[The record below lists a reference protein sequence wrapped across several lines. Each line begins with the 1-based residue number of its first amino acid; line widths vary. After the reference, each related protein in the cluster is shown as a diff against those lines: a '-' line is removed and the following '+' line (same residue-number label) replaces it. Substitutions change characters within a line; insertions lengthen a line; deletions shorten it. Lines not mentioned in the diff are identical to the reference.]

1 MSLRVP
7 RLALALALVAAS
19 ALVAWVVSATGAHSA
34 SPPEPLAG
42 VAHSQAEATQR
53 ALVMLDRA
61 FVLGA
66 VRVAGPASFPTAAP
80 QDYRV
85 QRRRWLMVAGSYATV
100 LQSLR
105 DHSPTGFSAGPSTLM
120 PTAAFSIDGGGV
132 TEYRLT
138 GRENSSLHVLDVT
151 ANNLGHDRVS
161 LRIDATVG
169 WVPARTV
176 AEAVPTGE
184 ADASLT
190 RRSGETLGL
199 EAARTLSP
207 LQLQTLATTINA
219 LPTTVPDE
227 YNACPTVSY
236 TSALLT
242 LPAQGSRPAY
252 RIELTGCNE
261 VHITVGGVAQPVLAS
276 DDQLDEQLTTLFA
289 QEPPAHFRPPEFRRV
304 APTP

>member
-1 MSLRVP
+1 MNPQARRVP
-7 RLALALALVAAS
+7 QAVLLVLAS
-19 ALVAWVVSATGAHSA
+19 ALVVGMVTAGGAHSQG
-34 SPPEPLAG
+34 ETDPLAG
-42 VAHSQAEATQR
+42 VAHSQSAATQR

-66 VRVAGPASFPTAAP
+66 VRVSGPASFPTAAP

-85 QRRRWLMVAGSYATV
+85 QRRRWLTVAGSYAAV

-105 DHSPTGFSAGPSTLM
+105 DHSPAGFSAGPVTLM

-138 GRENSSLHVLDVT
+138 GRQNSSLHVLDVT

-169 WVPARTV
+169 WVPPRTT
-176 AEAVPTGE
+176 AETIPSDE
-184 ADASLT
+184 ADAALT

-199 EAARTLSP
+199 EPARTLSL
-207 LQLQTLATTINA
+207 LQLQTLAATINA
-219 LPTTVPDE
+219 LPTTSPNQYD
-227 YNACPTVSY
+227 ACPTVSY

-252 RIELTGCNE
+252 RIELTDCHE
-261 VHITVGGVAQPVLAS
+261 VHITVGGVGQPVLAG
-276 DDQLDEQLTTLFA
+276 DDQLDTQLTVLFA
-289 QEPPAHFRPPEFRRV
+289 QPPTAHFRPPEVRR
-304 APTP
+304 APTS